1 MVSRREFAGLLGG
14 GAVAAAVVGASASAA
29 RAQAAPATGNTF
41 QQIVSSKKLRIGGV
55 PTGAPWT
62 VRDKAS
68 GVWGGQFVDIGKAL
82 AADMEVELEVVET
95 TWGNAILDLQANKL
109 DVMFGM
115 NPTPKRALA
124 VDFTVPVYNSA
135 LTVIAKPG
143 FEPKTWA
150 ELNKPE
156 VRIAVDMG
164 SAHDQVASRL
174 CPNATF
180 LRMKTLDEATLALAT
195 GRADVQS
202 IFWQG
207 GVKAVKANPRLG
219 TCIAP
224 TPLFGSTSNAAVRR
238 ETDKTMRDFLNTWI
252 VYAQGLG
259 IVRQA
264 VLDSLQQVD
273 ISLNDLPAGVTF

>member
-14 GAVAAAVVGASASAA
+14 GAIAAAAIGAGA
-29 RAQAAPATGNTF
+29 RAAQAQTSSAGNTF
-41 QQIVSSKKLRIGGV
+41 QQIISSKKLRIGGV

-62 VRDKAS
+62 VRDKAT
-68 GVWGGQFVDIGKAL
+68 GQWGGQFYDIGKAL
-82 AADMEVELEVVET
+82 ATDMDVELQMVET

-174 CPNATF
+174 CPNATIM
-180 LRMKTLDEATLALAT
+180 RMKSLDEATMALAT
-195 GRADVQS
+195 GRADAQS

-219 TCIAP
+219 KCIAP

-264 VLDSLQQVD
+264 VLDSLKQVD
-273 ISLNDLPAGVTF
+273 ITLEDLPAGVTF

>member
-14 GAVAAAVVGASASAA
+14 GALAAAVVGATTRSAE
-29 RAQAAPATGNTF
+29 AQAAAGNTF
-41 QQIVSSKKLRIGGV
+41 QQVISAKKLRIGGV

-62 VRDKAS
+62 VRDKTT
-68 GVWGGQFVDIGKAL
+68 GQWGGQFYDIGKAL
-82 AADMEVELEVVET
+82 ATDMEVELEMVET

-150 ELNKPE
+150 DLNKPE
-156 VRIAVDMG
+156 VKIAVDMG

-174 CPNATF
+174 CPNATIM
-180 LRMKTLDEATLALAT
+180 RMKSLDEATMALAT
-195 GRADVQS
+195 GRADAQS

-259 IVRQA
+259 IIRQA
-264 VLDSLQQVD
+264 VLDSLVQVN
-273 ISLNDLPAGVTF
+273 ISLDDLPKGVTF